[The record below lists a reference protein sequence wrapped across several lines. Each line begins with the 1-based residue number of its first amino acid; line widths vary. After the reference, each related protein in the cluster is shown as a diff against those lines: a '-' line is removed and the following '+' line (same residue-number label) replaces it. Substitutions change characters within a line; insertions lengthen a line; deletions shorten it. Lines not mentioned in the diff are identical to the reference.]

1 MAQAPPVDTTVHSPQ
16 QAFGNVQR
24 GHWEVQPEEI
34 QLGSKIGEGA
44 NAVILKAR
52 FRGQTCVAK
61 MLKSGVSANTQ
72 AYKDLIMELEI
83 LTSVTAHPNVVQFMG
98 ACIRT
103 PEKPV
108 VLEEYVDGP
117 TLENFLS
124 GRRGSR
130 LEKRTIYGWS
140 LDLLRALDFL
150 HNRNPIII
158 HRDMKPAN
166 LLLVR
171 DLSLLKLTDFGM
183 SKKVDRGQRDSKQH
197 KGYTG
202 TVRYMAPEVIT
213 QRTGNY
219 NERCDI
225 YSASLIMWYIAT
237 VQRPPANDI
246 SKVHERPAFKVAPPC
261 PAIFAAAGH
270 FCSCCSLSRSRSPAQ
285 VVAAGRLAEEK
296 GGHGGLC
303 AATVAPSRLASRG
316 GWLWL
321 SIACAAASASRG
333 VCHTPHV
340 SAHVYLV

>member
-1 MAQAPPVDTTVHSPQ
+1 MAPPVDTTVHSPQ

-34 QLGSKIGEGA
+34 ELGKKIGEGA
-44 NAVILKAR
+44 NAVIVVAR
-52 FRGQTCVAK
+52 FRGNTCVAK
-61 MLKSGVSANTQ
+61 MLKTGVAPNTQ

-98 ACIRT
+98 ACIRQ

-117 TLENFLS
+117 TLESFLTKRA
-124 GRRGSR
+124 GNK
-130 LEKRTIYGWS
+130 LEQRTIYGWS
-140 LDLLRALDFL
+140 MDLLRALDFL

-158 HRDMKPAN
+158 HRDLKPAN

-183 SKKVDRGQRDSKQH
+183 AKKVDRAAREVKQH

-202 TVRYMAPEVIT
+202 TVRYMAPEVIS

-237 VQRPPANDI
+237 CQRPPNNDI
-246 SKVHERPAFKVAPPC
+246 SKVLERPVLQSVGWPSFEDLLTAMWQHSAEDRPSAQQCIVTLCSLPDKPDTSLGSAPSQ
-261 PAIFAAAGH
+261 GG
-270 FCSCCSLSRSRSPAQ
+270 CCSVQ
-285 VVAAGRLAEEK
+285 
-296 GGHGGLC
+296 
-303 AATVAPSRLASRG
+303 
-316 GWLWL
+316 
-321 SIACAAASASRG
+321 
-333 VCHTPHV
+333 
-340 SAHVYLV
+340 